1 MRSSRKITLAALLAG
16 ALLASPSF
24 AQQSPEASLAQD
36 LSSCAGA
43 VAATGNLDVVN
54 YPQGASGEWAPLLG
68 NILEA
73 LNHEE
78 GVEGMTGRYA
88 ASAAKDFWRE
98 QSAARREA
106 AANSCRARFGRN

>member
-1 MRSSRKITLAALLAG
+1 MSSTRKTILAALLTG
-16 ALLASPSF
+16 ALISAPAL

-43 VAATGNLDVVN
+43 VAAVGNLDVVN
-54 YPQGASGEWAPLLG
+54 YPRGASGEWAPLLG
-68 NILEA
+68 NILDA
-73 LNHEE
+73 LNREE

-98 QSAARREA
+98 QFAREREA
-106 AANSCRARFGRN
+106 AANECRARFGRG